1 MMFGEIGLH
10 YDVSQEVGFQC
21 GLRALRF
28 TYDLNGEKAAAI
40 ASGNSKLVI
49 QHDVETASPSFNT
62 ELNAGLFFH
71 F

>member
-10 YDVSQEVGFQC
+10 YDVSSQAGIQC
-21 GLRALRF
+21 GIRVLRF
-28 TYDLNGEKAAAI
+28 TYDLSAEKAAAI
-40 ASGNSKLVI
+40 ASGNGSLAISNPV
-49 QHDVETASPSFNT
+49 VAASPSINT